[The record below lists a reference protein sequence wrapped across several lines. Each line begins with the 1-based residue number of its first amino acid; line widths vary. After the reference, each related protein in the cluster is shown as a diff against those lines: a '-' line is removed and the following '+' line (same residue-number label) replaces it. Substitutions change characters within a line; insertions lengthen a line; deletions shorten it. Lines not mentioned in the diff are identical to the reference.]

1 MEEENKTFEAKVDQV
16 IDNVQD
22 KFEGV
27 KEDVQ
32 EKLGD
37 FKEDIQEKI
46 GDLKEEFGEFKEDV
60 QEKIADL
67 KEDLQEKKE
76 EIAPK
81 VEEAKAKVE
90 EKLDVDD
97 YTAEYDPEDIKA
109 NKVFAALAYI
119 SILVLIPLFLAGDSK
134 FARFHTNQGFT
145 LFLCSL
151 VCWILGFIKLGLIKF
166 VAGVLGFCVL
176 VYAIIG
182 ILNVIKGKAKEL
194 PGIGNFTF
202 LK

>member
-1 MEEENKTFEAKVDQV
+1 MEEENKTFEEKVDQV
-16 IDNVQD
+16 IDNVKD
-22 KFEGV
+22 KFEDVKGDAQEKLDDI

-32 EKLGD
+32 EKI
-37 FKEDIQEKI
+37 E
-46 GDLKEEFGEFKEDV
+46 DLKEDLGEFKENV

-67 KEDLQEKKE
+67 KEDIQEKKE
-76 EIAPK
+76 EYAPK
-81 VEEAKAKVE
+81 IEEAKAKVE

-109 NKVFAALAYI
+109 NKIYAVLAYI
-119 SILVLIPLFLAGDSK
+119 GILVLIPLFLAGDSK

-166 VAGVLGFCVL
+166 IAGILGFCVL

-182 ILNVIKGKAKEL
+182 IVNVVKGRAKEL

>member
-1 MEEENKTFEAKVDQV
+1 MEEENKTFEEKVDQV

-22 KFEGV
+22 KFEDV
-27 KEDVQ
+27 KSEVQ
-32 EKLGD
+32 EKIEDIKEDLGE
-37 FKEDIQEKI
+37 FKENVQEKI
-46 GDLKEEFGEFKEDV
+46 GDLKED
-60 QEKIADL
+60 I
-67 KEDLQEKKE
+67 QEKKE
-76 EIAPK
+76 EYAPK
-81 VEEAKAKVE
+81 VEEVKAKVE

-97 YTAEYDPEDIKA
+97 FTAEYDPEDIKA
-109 NKVFAALAYI
+109 NKIYAILAYI
-119 SILVLIPLFLAGDSK
+119 GILVLIPLFLAGDSK

-151 VCWILGFIKLGLIKF
+151 VCWILGFIKLGLVKF
-166 VAGVLGFCVL
+166 IAGLLGFCVL

-182 ILNVIKGKAKEL
+182 IVNVIKGRAKEL

>member
-1 MEEENKTFEAKVDQV
+1 MEEENKTFEEKVDQV

-22 KFEGV
+22 KFEDV
-27 KEDVQ
+27 KSEVQ
-32 EKLGD
+32 EKIEDIKEDLGE
-37 FKEDIQEKI
+37 FKENVQEKI
-46 GDLKEEFGEFKEDV
+46 GDLKED
-60 QEKIADL
+60 I
-67 KEDLQEKKE
+67 QEKKE
-76 EIAPK
+76 EYAPK
-81 VEEAKAKVE
+81 VEEVKAKVE

-97 YTAEYDPEDIKA
+97 FTAEYDPEDIKA
-109 NKVFAALAYI
+109 NKIYAILAYI
-119 SILVLIPLFLAGDSK
+119 GILVPIPLFLAGDSK

-166 VAGVLGFCVL
+166 IAGLLGFCVL

-182 ILNVIKGKAKEL
+182 IVNVIKGRAKEL